1 MATWWWWCLSFWKCK
16 GGAHTPE
23 TVVIEFGV
31 TSEVAEN
38 FTLCVCVCVCVC
50 VFPLSPLRGG
60 GELGREEH
68 V

>member
-1 MATWWWWCLSFWKCK
+1 MCLSFWKCK

-38 FTLCVCVCVCVC
+38 FTLCVCVCVCVVMFC
-50 VFPLSPLRGG
+50 VCVCVCVCVCFPFLLSEGG
-60 GELGREEH
+60 GS
-68 V
+68 